1 MALGNHFST
10 DLSFDLTLII
20 KEVQMQCVQGYL
32 KETDKAKKQPEVKKK
47 TDLMSF
53 EKRLK
58 EFELIGAEKRREE
71 FGLIILQGQDI
82 FSC

>member
-1 MALGNHFST
+1 
-10 DLSFDLTLII
+10 
-20 KEVQMQCVQGYL
+20 
-32 KETDKAKKQPEVKKK
+32 
-47 TDLMSF
+47 MSF